1 MLSRI
6 KTLVKN
12 SKLIYKIYSVCGSG
26 LLQFAGLFV
35 KTDPNLILF
44 TSYGGRKYDDS
55 PRVVYEYLRRNPVS
69 KDHKYVWA
77 FTEPEKYPEVPDKV
91 RIDTP
96 RFYLTALRA
105 GYWMTNS
112 SMTRGLDFKK
122 KETRNIIFQHGMLA
136 LKRVGSDV
144 RNADRAFVSTQK
156 EKFDCAFIE
165 GSQEIPILM
174 RVWGQEEDVF
184 YTTGLPRN
192 DDLVGVT
199 EEEIVQIKQRLGLP
213 LDKKVILYSPTF
225 RDASRDRSMELPMD
239 LRKWERELGDEY
251 VLLVTAHYEVAKLLD
266 ELPDNRFVYN
276 AFGYPVLNDLMK
288 AADVMISDYS
298 SIIFDYA
305 ILERPIF
312 CYGYDY
318 EEYMK
323 IRGSYVDIETV
334 YCDGV
339 LRTEEALL
347 KAIAGMDYAAQCR
360 YTREHIKEKYLA
372 AYGDAARKAVE
383 IIFGK

>member
-1 MLSRI
+1 MKQKL
-6 KTLVKN
+6 KAFVKN
-12 SKLIYKIYSVCGSG
+12 NKLIYQMYYSFGSKA
-26 LLQFAGLFV
+26 LKFLGLFV

-44 TSYGGRKYDDS
+44 TSYGGRKFDDS
-55 PRVVYEYLRRNPVS
+55 PKVMYDYLLEHPVS
-69 KDHKYVWA
+69 SDHKYVWA
-77 FTEPEKYPEVPDKV
+77 FTDPEKYPQVPNKV

-96 RFYLTALRA
+96 QFYLTALKA

-112 SMTRGLDFKK
+112 SMSRGLDFKK

-298 SIIFDYA
+298 SIIFDYS
-305 ILERPIF
+305 ILGRPVF
-312 CYGYDY
+312 GYCYDY
-318 EEYMK
+318 EEYMR
-323 IRGSYVDIETV
+323 IRGAYVDIETV
-334 YCDGV
+334 YCNGV
-339 LRTEEALL
+339 LRTEDALL
-347 KAIAGMDYAAQCR
+347 KAIADMDYEAQCR
-360 YTREHIKEKYLA
+360 FTREQIRDKYLA